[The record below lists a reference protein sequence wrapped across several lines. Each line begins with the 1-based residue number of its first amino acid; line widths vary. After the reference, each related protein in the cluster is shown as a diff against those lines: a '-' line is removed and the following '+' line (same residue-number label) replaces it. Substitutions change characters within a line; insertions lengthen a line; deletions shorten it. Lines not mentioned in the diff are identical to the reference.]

1 LGLSGQLLTVVF
13 GPAAAI
19 HRSAFSRS
27 KAVRRA
33 AASASRR

>member
-1 LGLSGQLLTVVF
+1 LGLSGQLLTVV

-19 HRSAFSRS
+19 HRSAFLRS